1 MLAIDDAQWA
11 DVESLR
17 FLDYLAGRLEGL
29 PALLAVCARPFEPGT
44 PAQLLAALDAE
55 DASHTVRL
63 APLTEV
69 ATDEL
74 VRSRLP
80 AAPEPGFSEACHAVT
95 GGNPQL
101 IRELLAALASEG
113 IEPTAD
119 GARLVAD
126 LRADRIAG
134 SILSRVG
141 RAGAAAVA
149 LGRAVAIL
157 DRNATPALAAAL
169 AGLEPREAADAVDA
183 LIALEI
189 FAPGERLGFV
199 HPIVRTAV
207 YNDFGSA
214 ERGALHA
221 RAARLLSEAGA
232 DPDSIGA
239 QLTAAPPSGDAW
251 AVAQLREAGEAALSR
266 GAPEAAVSYLD
277 RALAEPPPAAIRS
290 EVLFGLGR
298 ADSMLGDGRAATRR
312 LREALELATETRTR
326 VEIVHVLFREL
337 SVSRAGDRVIDLLER
352 ELAALGDDE
361 RELGP
366 LLESDI
372 HSAGFLSLPA
382 KRAAEHHRP
391 RFDDPQ
397 DPGLQSNAAM
407 NAALYGGT
415 ADRAARLALAAIRAG
430 KLLEEEGPDSP
441 RVWTSGFSLLYSHRL
456 TEAAAFADAWIR
468 AASREGSLR
477 GYSLASSLRARASLW
492 LGELAEAEGHART
505 VIDGMP
511 QAVGLGRGFLAE
523 ALLDQGRGEEA
534 EIVLRPAERAEA
546 EIEWSFFLPTLLI
559 SRAAVSVSRGALD
572 RGCESALAAGRVAAD
587 WGLDTPGPFQWR
599 PLAAEALAARGERE
613 RAVELIEA
621 ELESCRRYGSPRALG
636 IALRVAGRIDL
647 DGRALALLAD
657 AAAALSETPARL
669 EQARA
674 LVDLGAALRR
684 ARQTSAAREHLREG
698 LGRARACGA
707 RTLAER
713 AHEELVATGARPR
726 KIVRAGVDALTS
738 SERRVARMAA
748 EGMTNKEIAQ
758 HLFVTVRTVEAHLHH
773 TYQKLEIS
781 SRNELAR
788 ALERA

>member
-1 MLAIDDAQWA
+1 M
-11 DVESLR
+11 
-17 FLDYLAGRLEGL
+17 
-29 PALLAVCARPFEPGT
+29 
-44 PAQLLAALDAE
+44 
-55 DASHTVRL
+55 
-63 APLTEV
+63 
-69 ATDEL
+69 
-74 VRSRLP
+74 
-80 AAPEPGFSEACHAVT
+80 
-95 GGNPQL
+95 
-101 IRELLAALASEG
+101 
-113 IEPTAD
+113 
-119 GARLVAD
+119 
-126 LRADRIAG
+126 
-134 SILSRVG
+134 
-141 RAGAAAVA
+141 A

-298 ADSMLGDGRAATRR
+298 ADSMLGDGRAAIRR

-382 KRAAEHHRP
+382 KRAAEHHRR

-415 ADRAARLALAAIRAG
+415 ADRAAQLALARSAPGSCWRRRAPIRRACGPRASRCSTPTGSRRRRPSPTRGSARRAG
-430 KLLEEEGPDSP
+430 
-441 RVWTSGFSLLYSHRL
+441 
-456 TEAAAFADAWIR
+456 R
-468 AASREGSLR
+468 ARCAR
-477 GYSLASSLRARASLW
+477 YSLASSLRARASLW

-572 RGCESALAAGRVAAD
+572 RGCESALAAGRVAAE

-684 ARQTSAAREHLREG
+684 ARQTSEAREHLREG